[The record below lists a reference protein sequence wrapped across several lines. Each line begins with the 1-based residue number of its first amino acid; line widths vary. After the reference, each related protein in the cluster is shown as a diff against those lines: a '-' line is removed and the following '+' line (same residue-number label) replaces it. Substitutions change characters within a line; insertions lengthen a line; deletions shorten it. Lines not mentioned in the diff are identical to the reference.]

1 MPIETDFSFAQVIP
15 KTADAE
21 ELRRGDGARLV
32 APVDL
37 LGPLRPMVGPK
48 PTDPEQTA
56 KRKWKGNG
64 FNLIWRPNFPFES
77 EDKPF
82 GDKQFFLQLNLT
94 EEELDF
100 TEITG
105 TGIANRSLFESTIAL
120 GAIAYTQSIKD
131 SCDQT
136 GQHFEPGVW
145 AHVPTTTHPKI
156 QSTVVRMGSIPH
168 GTTINLQGTATRAK
182 TPMFEPASITP
193 FFGNKDD
200 GDTHP
205 FSIREEDLNRCSD
218 SRTER
223 KRLDGLTPEHLKN
236 PNLFLADALA
246 KQTVLST
253 TILSLTSD
261 TTSPGSIPD
270 AGGGTANIA
279 SLAGGKTPNGSSN
292 ALATVVTTRFWIE
305 RVRGEDGT
313 EFEQMQYT
321 QRVLLRFNRLNW
333 PHITVATLKPVSATP
348 RGSLR

>member
-15 KTADAE
+15 KKADAE
-21 ELRRGDGARLV
+21 ERLV

-37 LGPLRPMVGPK
+37 LGPLRRMVGPK
-48 PTDPEQTA
+48 PTDPRQDA
-56 KRKWKGNG
+56 QRKWKGHG

-77 EDKPF
+77 DDKPF

-131 SCDQT
+131 SFDHS

-145 AHVPTTTHPKI
+145 AHVPETAHPKV

-168 GTTINLQGTATRAK
+168 GTTINLQGTATRATK
-182 TPMFEPASITP
+182 PIFEPASITP
-193 FFGNKDD
+193 FLDKDD
-200 GDTHP
+200 GTHL
-205 FSIREEDLNRCSD
+205 FEIRDEEDLNRPSH

-223 KRLDGLTPEHLKN
+223 KRLAGLTPQHLKN
-236 PNLFLADALA
+236 PNLFLSDALA

-253 TILSLTSD
+253 TVLSLTSS
-261 TTSPGSIPD
+261 TTSRSIPD
-270 AGGGTANIA
+270 AGGGTSNIA
-279 SLAGGKTPNGSSN
+279 SLAGGRTLNGSSN
-292 ALATVVTTRFWIE
+292 ALATVVTTTFWIE
-305 RVRGEDGT
+305 HVRDEDGA

-321 QRVLLRFNRLNW
+321 QRVLLRFSRLNW
-333 PHITVATLKPVSATP
+333 PHITVATLRPVQSDGP
-348 RGSLR
+348 